1 MDDRPKVLSSLPNWL
16 KSKVTQGILTLILW
30 LASAGFSLYTL
41 LEAQQMGF
49 RLYIQCCSD
58 NRWGFYVFQQWSSII
73 IIIFWLAFTVFTGE
87 YHYQHVSE
95 RKSWRLLGWSYAGIF
110 LLFLMTFIA

>member
-1 MDDRPKVLSSLPNWL
+1 MDDQSSPLSSLPNWL

-30 LASAGFSLYTL
+30 LVSAGLSLFTL
-41 LEAQQMGF
+41 FETQHMSL

-58 NRWGFYVFQQWSSII
+58 NRWGFSVLRQWSAII
-73 IIIFWLAFTVFTGE
+73 LISFWLAFTIITGE

-95 RKSWRLLGWSYAGIF
+95 RKSWRLLGWSYAGII
-110 LLFLMTFIA
+110 LLLLMTFIV